1 MMMRDAGSF
10 LENSPSGNDLYE
22 VQNTKIRTKRIGIS
36 SILEESCKLQE
47 AFMEYKVEDLLK
59 IPFLKNATVLSG
71 KSGMQ
76 RNLNWY
82 RELRADQSG
91 EQAVRNTNADDIL
104 ILADTLNAWDEDQL
118 SVVVQN
124 AASYGAG
131 CIVMFSDSS
140 EYRFPQESLQ
150 IAEAADLPVIV
161 VVERRLPVE
170 ILSREIAMILL
181 QNSRNSS
188 YLQEVFLAQTGEKEL
203 SQSDFQVIRQCSGY
217 DFAAEHVAVCIG
229 FDDRKNTPD
238 SYVVKNGLSGK
249 INDFCMDWLNGKS
262 GQIIAGITEQSFILF
277 LPVVTT
283 VYEAE
288 QQMCILLS
296 DLAKNIGGI
305 EFRAGMGTPQIG
317 IDKWKR
323 SLKEAKLALR
333 AMRIFQW
340 EGVRTVWKT
349 QPAAM
354 LLDIRDHK
362 QLYLLRNPVIKPLYS
377 AGTQDAVDG
386 ELAHTLEMF
395 FRYGRNRSLTA
406 EKMFLHRN
414 TLNLRLRKIEKICGV
429 DLTDPVR
436 CRELEFAIYVEK
448 CLLLG

>member
-1 MMMRDAGSF
+1 
-10 LENSPSGNDLYE
+10 
-22 VQNTKIRTKRIGIS
+22 
-36 SILEESCKLQE
+36 
-47 AFMEYKVEDLLK
+47 MEYKVEDLLK
-59 IPFLKNATVLSG
+59 IPFLKNASVLSG
-71 KSGMQ
+71 KGGMQ
-76 RNLNWY
+76 RHLNWY
-82 RELRADQSG
+82 RELHADQSG
-91 EQAVRNTNADDIL
+91 ELTVLNTNANDIL
-104 ILADTLNAWDEDQL
+104 ILADALNAWKEEQL
-118 SVVVQN
+118 SIVVQS
-124 AASYGAG
+124 AASCGAG
-131 CIVMFSDSS
+131 CIVMFSGSS
-140 EYRFPQESLQ
+140 EYRFPQGSLQ
-150 IAEAADLPVIV
+150 IADAADLPVIV

-203 SQSDFQVIRQCSGY
+203 SKSDMQVIQQCSGY
-217 DFAAEHVAVCIG
+217 DFTAEHVAVCIG
-229 FDDRKNTPD
+229 FDDRKRPSD
-238 SYVVKNGLSGK
+238 SYGVKTGVTGIIK
-249 INDFCMDWLNGKS
+249 EFCMDWLNGKR
-262 GQIIAGITEQSFILF
+262 GQIIAGITDQSFALF
-277 LPVVTT
+277 LPIVTS
-283 VYEAE
+283 VSEAE
-288 QQMCILLS
+288 QQMRILIS
-296 DLAKNIGGI
+296 DLTKNIGGM
-305 EFRAGMGTPQIG
+305 EFRAGIGTPQAG
-317 IDKWKR
+317 LEKWIR

-333 AMRIFQW
+333 AMKIFQW
-340 EGVRTVWKT
+340 DGVRTIWKT

-377 AGTQDAVDG
+377 AGTQDAIDG